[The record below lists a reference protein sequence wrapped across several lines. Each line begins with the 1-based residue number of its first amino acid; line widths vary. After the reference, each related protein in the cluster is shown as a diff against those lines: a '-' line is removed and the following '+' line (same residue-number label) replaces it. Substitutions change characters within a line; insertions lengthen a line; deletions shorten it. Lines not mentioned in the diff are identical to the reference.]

1 MVFGEIPIFVIFSEK
16 SFIKLTGNEMT
27 RLWGWGRVAT
37 WAGAG
42 ASLVVLQSKGNPGVA
57 IKPDCPST
65 SGKKFQTETFHR
77 KKSEQKEVKF
87 FFRNVIR
94 KKKFPNIYH

>member
-1 MVFGEIPIFVIFSEK
+1 MVISSFELKFNLFWRSFIRNLVFGEITIFVIISEK

-27 RLWGWGRVAT
+27 RLWGWGRVAS

-65 SGKKFQTETFHR
+65 SGKKFQTETFHG
-77 KKSEQKEVKF
+77 KKSG
-87 FFRNVIR
+87 
-94 KKKFPNIYH
+94 